1 MEKFKEFLEERFV
14 NLHADHE
21 KEKTAHADHVWN
33 MLQAA
38 YKPIGGIHGS
48 GFESKEDMVK
58 KIPFWKIHKENGK
71 VRSVQLYKD
80 KEGRKRVA
88 VATDGS
94 DAGKKGLAQM
104 MKDDFRQHRSY
115 GEVSG
120 PSLSFLKKHLP
131 NVKDFAIPRNTAQK
145 LAKENVRVPPHDD
158 PELIKHPELK
168 DHFYQRQIGGE
179 WHTKIMLGAAG
190 KKITR

>member
-1 MEKFKEFLEERFV
+1 MDNFKEYLTERFI
-14 NLHADHE
+14 NLMPEHE
-21 KEKTAHADHVWN
+21 KEKHQHADHVWN

-48 GFESKEDMVK
+48 GFKSKEDMIK
-58 KIPFWKIHKENGK
+58 NIPLWKLHKENGK

-80 KEGRKRVA
+80 KGGRKRVA
-88 VATDGS
+88 VATDGT

-104 MKDDFRQHRSY
+104 MKDDFKQKRSY

-131 NVKDFAIPRNTAQK
+131 NVKEFALHRTHAAK
-145 LAKENVRVPPHDD
+145 LVGDELRVPPHDD
-158 PELIKHPELK
+158 PEIVKHPELK
-168 DHFYQRQIGGE
+168 DHFYQREIGGE
-179 WHTKIMLGAAG
+179 WHTKIMLGSPG

>member
-1 MEKFKEFLEERFV
+1 MDNFKKFLEEKFV
-14 NLHADHE
+14 NLFPEHE
-21 KEKTAHADHVWN
+21 KEKHAHADHVWN
-33 MLQAA
+33 MLQSA

-58 KIPFWKIHKENGK
+58 KIPFWKLHKENGK

-94 DAGKKGLAQM
+94 DAGKKGLAKM
-104 MKDDFRQHRSY
+104 MKDDFTQKRSY

-131 NVKDFAIPRNTAQK
+131 NVKDFAIPRHHASK
-145 LAKENVRVPPHDD
+145 LAKEETRVPPHDD
-158 PELIKHPELK
+158 PEVQKHPELK
-168 DHFYQRQIGGE
+168 DHFYQRKIGGE
-179 WHTKIMLGAAG
+179 WHTKIMLGAPG